1 MQNPQYFLD
10 KADECMRLVR
20 TARETADRL
29 EGMAHDFMARA
40 VEIETARERTEKQ
53 AGTAK

>member
-20 TARETADRL
+20 TARETADQL

-40 VEIETARERTEKQ
+40 VEVETDRERTEKK
-53 AGTAK
+53 AGATK